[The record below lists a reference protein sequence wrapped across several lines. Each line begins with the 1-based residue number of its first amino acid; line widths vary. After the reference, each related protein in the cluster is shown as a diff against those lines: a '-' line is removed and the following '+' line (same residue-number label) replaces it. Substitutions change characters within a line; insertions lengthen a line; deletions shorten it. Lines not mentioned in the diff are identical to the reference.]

1 MNIKPLNTE
10 INRTALAEKIVQTL
24 SHKELYDFALYI
36 MASNYDNDS
45 SLFFEDWDRWNKEG

>member
-10 INRTALAEKIVQTL
+10 ANRTALAEKIVQTL

-36 MASNYDNDS
+36 MASNYDTDS
-45 SLFFEDWDRWNKEG
+45 SLFFEDWNRWNKEG

>member
-10 INRTALAEKIVQTL
+10 LNRTALAERVIQSL

-36 MASNYDNDS
+36 MASKYDNDPG
-45 SLFFEDWDRWNKEG
+45 LFFEDWDRWSKEE